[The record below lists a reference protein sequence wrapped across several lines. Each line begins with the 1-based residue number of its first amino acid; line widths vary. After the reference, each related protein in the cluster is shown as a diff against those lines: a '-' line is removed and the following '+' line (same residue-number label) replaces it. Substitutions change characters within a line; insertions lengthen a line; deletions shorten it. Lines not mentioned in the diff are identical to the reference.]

1 MLLKQHNKYDIKGGF
16 IMDVITKKKI
26 GQAINTL
33 LAEQNKRQKDLAKEL
48 GVTDNTISYFVSG
61 SRTPNLEQIT
71 TIADFFNVSTDFLLG
86 RTKAHTQNTEIRA
99 ICDYTGLSEAAVSEL
114 HNNKELING
123 CNDERAIIDETIRMY
138 AHSREAALDIVNLFI
153 EDHMSEMGR
162 HLYKYKIG
170 ITEAIKE
177 HHAYIDNWN
186 TEAEESTEG
195 HMGHIVNKFVFVFPD
210 IASEKGTAKEQL
222 AKYEL
227 YEAADDFKSLLKE
240 LASEEE
246 RALREIKAEYKRL
259 EEAEEAA
266 LIGEKNSDEE
276 AKDSESNGN
285 DN

>member
-1 MLLKQHNKYDIKGGF
+1 MRNILGERLKSARVKAGQTQEDIAKLLRVQ
-16 IMDVITKKKI
+16 
-26 GQAINTL
+26 
-33 LAEQNKRQKDLAKEL
+33 RQ
-48 GVTDNTISYFVSG
+48 VISYFENG
-61 SRTPNLEQIT
+61 SRTPNIDDLIKLAEIFGT
-71 TIADFFNVSTDFLLG
+71 STDYLLG
-86 RTKAHTQNTEIRA
+86 LTDAQSTDLEVKY

-123 CNDERAIIDETIRMY
+123 CNDEQAIIDETIRMY

-186 TEAEESTEG
+186 TETEESTEG

-276 AKDSESNGN
+276 AKDSENNGN

>member
-1 MLLKQHNKYDIKGGF
+1 MRNILGERLKSARVKAGQTQEDIAKLLRVQ
-16 IMDVITKKKI
+16 
-26 GQAINTL
+26 
-33 LAEQNKRQKDLAKEL
+33 RQ
-48 GVTDNTISYFVSG
+48 VISYFENG
-61 SRTPNLEQIT
+61 SRTPNIDDLIKLAEIFGT
-71 TIADFFNVSTDFLLG
+71 STDYLLG
-86 RTKAHTQNTEIRA
+86 LTDAQSTDLEVKY
-99 ICDYTGLSEAAVSEL
+99 ICDYTGLSEKTVSEL
-114 HNNKELING
+114 HNNKELIND
-123 CNDERAIIDETIRMY
+123 CNDKRAIIDETIRMY

-276 AKDSESNGN
+276 AKDSENNGN

>member
-1 MLLKQHNKYDIKGGF
+1 MRNILGERLKSARVKAGQTQEDIAKLLRVQ
-16 IMDVITKKKI
+16 
-26 GQAINTL
+26 
-33 LAEQNKRQKDLAKEL
+33 RQ
-48 GVTDNTISYFVSG
+48 VISYFENG
-61 SRTPNLEQIT
+61 SRTPNIDDLIKLAEIFGT
-71 TIADFFNVSTDFLLG
+71 STDYLLG
-86 RTKAHTQNTEIRA
+86 LTDAQSTDLEVKY
-99 ICDYTGLSEAAVSEL
+99 ICDYAGLSEAAVSEL

-276 AKDSESNGN
+276 AKDSENNGN

>member
-1 MLLKQHNKYDIKGGF
+1 MRNILGERLKSARVKAGQTQEDIAKLLRVQ
-16 IMDVITKKKI
+16 
-26 GQAINTL
+26 
-33 LAEQNKRQKDLAKEL
+33 RQ
-48 GVTDNTISYFVSG
+48 VISYFENG
-61 SRTPNLEQIT
+61 SRTPNIDDLIKLAEIFGT
-71 TIADFFNVSTDFLLG
+71 STDYLLG
-86 RTKAHTQNTEIRA
+86 LTDAQSTDLEVKY
-99 ICDYTGLSEAAVSEL
+99 ICDYTGLSEKAVSEL

-276 AKDSESNGN
+276 AKDSENNGN
-285 DN
+285 EN

>member
-1 MLLKQHNKYDIKGGF
+1 MRNILGERLKSARVKAGQTQEDIAKLLRVQ
-16 IMDVITKKKI
+16 
-26 GQAINTL
+26 
-33 LAEQNKRQKDLAKEL
+33 RQ
-48 GVTDNTISYFVSG
+48 VISYFENG
-61 SRTPNLEQIT
+61 SRTPNIDDLIKLAEIFGT
-71 TIADFFNVSTDFLLG
+71 STDYLLG
-86 RTKAHTQNTEIRA
+86 LTDAQSTDLEVKY

-123 CNDERAIIDETIRMY
+123 CNDERAIVDETIRMY

-153 EDHMSEMGR
+153 EDHMSEMGK

-276 AKDSESNGN
+276 AKDSENNGN

>member
-1 MLLKQHNKYDIKGGF
+1 MRNILGERLKSARVKAGQTQEDIAKLLRVQ
-16 IMDVITKKKI
+16 
-26 GQAINTL
+26 
-33 LAEQNKRQKDLAKEL
+33 RQ
-48 GVTDNTISYFVSG
+48 VISYFENG
-61 SRTPNLEQIT
+61 SRTPNIDDLIKLAEIFGT
-71 TIADFFNVSTDFLLG
+71 STDYLLG
-86 RTKAHTQNTEIRA
+86 LTAAQSTDLEVKY

-186 TEAEESTEG
+186 TETEESTEG

-276 AKDSESNGN
+276 AKDSENNGN

>member
-1 MLLKQHNKYDIKGGF
+1 M
-16 IMDVITKKKI
+16 
-26 GQAINTL
+26 
-33 LAEQNKRQKDLAKEL
+33 
-48 GVTDNTISYFVSG
+48 ISYFENG
-61 SRTPNLEQIT
+61 SRTPNIDDLIKLAEIFGT
-71 TIADFFNVSTDFLLG
+71 STDYLLG
-86 RTKAHTQNTEIRA
+86 LTDAQSTDLEVKY

-186 TEAEESTEG
+186 TETEESTEG

-276 AKDSESNGN
+276 AKDSENNGN

>member
-1 MLLKQHNKYDIKGGF
+1 MRNILGERLKSARVKAGQTQEDIAKLLRVQ
-16 IMDVITKKKI
+16 
-26 GQAINTL
+26 
-33 LAEQNKRQKDLAKEL
+33 RQ
-48 GVTDNTISYFVSG
+48 VISYFENG
-61 SRTPNLEQIT
+61 SRTPNIDDLIKLAEIFGT
-71 TIADFFNVSTDFLLG
+71 STDYLLG
-86 RTKAHTQNTEIRA
+86 LTDAQSTDLEVKY

-114 HNNKELING
+114 HNNKELVNG

-186 TEAEESTEG
+186 TETEESTEG

-276 AKDSESNGN
+276 AKDSENNGN

>member
-1 MLLKQHNKYDIKGGF
+1 MSNASKYDFWDRNSFSTILTDLLWGSH
-16 IMDVITKKKI
+16 TT
-26 GQAINTL
+26 QQR
-33 LAEQNKRQKDLAKEL
+33 LAEAIGCSRQ
-48 GVTDNTISYFVSG
+48 TVSLYANG
-61 SRTPNLEQIT
+61 NASPDAEKLKL
-71 TIADFFNVSTDFLLG
+71 IADFFHVSTDYLLG
-86 RTKAHTQNTEIRA
+86 RTNAKTQNADLRA
-99 ICDYTGLSEAAVSEL
+99 ICDYTGLSEKAVSEL

-222 AKYEL
+222 AKCEL

-246 RALREIKAEYKRL
+246 RALREIKAEYKKL

-276 AKDSESNGN
+276 AKDSENNGN

>member
-1 MLLKQHNKYDIKGGF
+1 MRNILGERLKSARVKAGQTQEDIAKLLRVQ
-16 IMDVITKKKI
+16 
-26 GQAINTL
+26 
-33 LAEQNKRQKDLAKEL
+33 RQ
-48 GVTDNTISYFVSG
+48 VISYFENG
-61 SRTPNLEQIT
+61 SRTPNIDDLIKLAEIFGT
-71 TIADFFNVSTDFLLG
+71 STDYLLG
-86 RTKAHTQNTEIRA
+86 LTDAQSTDLEVKY

-123 CNDERAIIDETIRMY
+123 CNDERAIVDETIRMY

-195 HMGHIVNKFVFVFPD
+195 HMGHIVNKFVFVFSD

-276 AKDSESNGN
+276 AKDSENNGN

>member
-1 MLLKQHNKYDIKGGF
+1 
-16 IMDVITKKKI
+16 MDVITKKKI

-99 ICDYTGLSEAAVSEL
+99 ICDYTGLSEKAVSEL
-114 HNNKELING
+114 HREKNLIDIYNSDRKSIEDYNSG
-123 CNDERAIIDETIRMY
+123 DEREMMLASMV
-138 AHSREAALDIVNLFI
+138 HSGEITLQMTNLFI
-153 EDHMSEMGR
+153 ESYMLKLAQ
-162 HLYKYKIG
+162 HLKNYKFG
-170 ITEAIKE
+170 INGAVEE
-177 HHAYIDNWN
+177 HRSFIDNWKPN
-186 TEAEESTEG
+186 NCDDYQIEPWKGFFIFKFPQTESEE
-195 HMGHIVNKFVFVFPD
+195 
-210 IASEKGTAKEQL
+210 GTAKEQL

-246 RALREIKAEYKRL
+246 RALREIKAEYKKL
-259 EEAEEAA
+259 EEAEKAA
-266 LIGEKNSDEE
+266 LIGEKNSGEE
-276 AKDSESNGN
+276 AKDSDSNGN

>member
-1 MLLKQHNKYDIKGGF
+1 MRNILGERLKSARVKAGQTQEDIAKLLRVQ
-16 IMDVITKKKI
+16 
-26 GQAINTL
+26 
-33 LAEQNKRQKDLAKEL
+33 RQ
-48 GVTDNTISYFVSG
+48 VISYFENG
-61 SRTPNLEQIT
+61 SRTPNIDDLIKLAEIFGT
-71 TIADFFNVSTDFLLG
+71 STDYLLG
-86 RTKAHTQNTEIRA
+86 LTDAQSTDLEVKY

-123 CNDERAIIDETIRMY
+123 CNDERAIVDETIRMY

-266 LIGEKNSDEE
+266 LIGEKNSGEE
-276 AKDSESNGN
+276 AKDSDNNGN

>member
-1 MLLKQHNKYDIKGGF
+1 
-16 IMDVITKKKI
+16 MDVITKKKI

-99 ICDYTGLSEAAVSEL
+99 ICDYTGLSEEAVSEL
-114 HNNKELING
+114 HNNKELIND
-123 CNDERAIIDETIRMY
+123 CNDKRAIIVESMTEY
-138 AHSREAALDIVNLFI
+138 AHSCEAAFDIVNLFI
-153 EDHMSEMGR
+153 KGHMFQMGR
-162 HLYKYKIG
+162 HLYKYKLG
-170 ITEAIKE
+170 IAEAVEEHSANIKGFGSLE
-177 HHAYIDNWN
+177 ARIKANEEAPRYRKRLPFVTVAPEYWEKRDN
-186 TEAEESTEG
+186 
-195 HMGHIVNKFVFVFPD
+195 NK
-210 IASEKGTAKEQL
+210 KEQL

-276 AKDSESNGN
+276 AKDSENNGN

>member
-1 MLLKQHNKYDIKGGF
+1 MRNILGERLKSARVKAGQTQEDIAKLLRVQ
-16 IMDVITKKKI
+16 
-26 GQAINTL
+26 
-33 LAEQNKRQKDLAKEL
+33 RQ
-48 GVTDNTISYFVSG
+48 VISYFENG
-61 SRTPNLEQIT
+61 SRTPNIDDLIKLAEIFGT
-71 TIADFFNVSTDFLLG
+71 STDYLLG
-86 RTKAHTQNTEIRA
+86 LTDAQSTDLEVKY

-123 CNDERAIIDETIRMY
+123 CNDELAIIDETIRMY

-276 AKDSESNGN
+276 AKDSENNGN

>member
-1 MLLKQHNKYDIKGGF
+1 MRNILGERLKSARVKAGQTQEDIAKLLRVQ
-16 IMDVITKKKI
+16 
-26 GQAINTL
+26 
-33 LAEQNKRQKDLAKEL
+33 RQ
-48 GVTDNTISYFVSG
+48 VISYFENG
-61 SRTPNLEQIT
+61 SRTPNIDDLIKLAEIFGT
-71 TIADFFNVSTDFLLG
+71 STDYLLG
-86 RTKAHTQNTEIRA
+86 LTDAQSTDLEVKY

-186 TEAEESTEG
+186 TETEESTEG

-276 AKDSESNGN
+276 AKDSENNGN

>member
-1 MLLKQHNKYDIKGGF
+1 MRNILGERLKSARVKAGQTQEDIAKLLRVQ
-16 IMDVITKKKI
+16 
-26 GQAINTL
+26 
-33 LAEQNKRQKDLAKEL
+33 RQ
-48 GVTDNTISYFVSG
+48 VISYFENG
-61 SRTPNLEQIT
+61 SRTPNIDDLIKLAEIFGT
-71 TIADFFNVSTDFLLG
+71 STDYLLG
-86 RTKAHTQNTEIRA
+86 LTDAQSTDLEVKY
-99 ICDYTGLSEAAVSEL
+99 ICDYTGLSEEAVSEL

-153 EDHMSEMGR
+153 EDHMSKMGR

-195 HMGHIVNKFVFVFPD
+195 HTGHIVNKFVFVFPD

-246 RALREIKAEYKRL
+246 RALKEIRAEYKKL

-266 LIGEKNSDEE
+266 MITEKNSGEE
-276 AKDSESNGN
+276 AKGSDSNGN

>member
-1 MLLKQHNKYDIKGGF
+1 MRNILGERLKSARVKAGQTQEDIAKLLRVQ
-16 IMDVITKKKI
+16 
-26 GQAINTL
+26 
-33 LAEQNKRQKDLAKEL
+33 RQ
-48 GVTDNTISYFVSG
+48 VISYFENG
-61 SRTPNLEQIT
+61 SRTPNIDDLIKLAEIFGT
-71 TIADFFNVSTDFLLG
+71 STDYLLG
-86 RTKAHTQNTEIRA
+86 LTDAQSTDLEVKY

-246 RALREIKAEYKRL
+246 RALREIKAEYKKL

-266 LIGEKNSDEE
+266 MIAEKNSGEE
-276 AKDSESNGN
+276 AKDSENNGN
-285 DN
+285 NS

>member
-1 MLLKQHNKYDIKGGF
+1 MRNILGERLKSARVKAGQTQEDIAKLLRVQ
-16 IMDVITKKKI
+16 
-26 GQAINTL
+26 
-33 LAEQNKRQKDLAKEL
+33 RQ
-48 GVTDNTISYFVSG
+48 VISYFENG
-61 SRTPNLEQIT
+61 SRTPNIDDLIKLAEIFGT
-71 TIADFFNVSTDFLLG
+71 STDYLLG
-86 RTKAHTQNTEIRA
+86 LTDAQSTDLEVKY

-266 LIGEKNSDEE
+266 LIGEKNSGEE
-276 AKDSESNGN
+276 AKDSDSNGN

>member
-1 MLLKQHNKYDIKGGF
+1 MRNILGERLKSARVKAGQTQEDIAKLLRVQ
-16 IMDVITKKKI
+16 
-26 GQAINTL
+26 
-33 LAEQNKRQKDLAKEL
+33 RQ
-48 GVTDNTISYFVSG
+48 VISYFENG
-61 SRTPNLEQIT
+61 SRTPNIDDLIKLAEIFGT
-71 TIADFFNVSTDFLLG
+71 STDYLLG
-86 RTKAHTQNTEIRA
+86 LTDAQSTDLEVKY

-123 CNDERAIIDETIRMY
+123 CNDERAIVDETIRMY

-276 AKDSESNGN
+276 AKDSENNGN

>member
-1 MLLKQHNKYDIKGGF
+1 MRNILGERLKSARVKAGQTQEDIAKLLRVQ
-16 IMDVITKKKI
+16 
-26 GQAINTL
+26 
-33 LAEQNKRQKDLAKEL
+33 RQ
-48 GVTDNTISYFVSG
+48 VISYFENG
-61 SRTPNLEQIT
+61 SRTPNIDDLIKLAEIFGT
-71 TIADFFNVSTDFLLG
+71 STDYLLG
-86 RTKAHTQNTEIRA
+86 LTDAQSTDLEVKY

-170 ITEAIKE
+170 IPEAIKE

-186 TEAEESTEG
+186 TETEESTEG
-195 HMGHIVNKFVFVFPD
+195 HMGHIVNKFVFGFPD

-276 AKDSESNGN
+276 AKDSENNGN

>member
-1 MLLKQHNKYDIKGGF
+1 MRNILGERLKSARVKAGQTQEDIAKLLRVQ
-16 IMDVITKKKI
+16 
-26 GQAINTL
+26 
-33 LAEQNKRQKDLAKEL
+33 RQ
-48 GVTDNTISYFVSG
+48 VISYFENG
-61 SRTPNLEQIT
+61 SRTPNIDDLIKLAEIFGT
-71 TIADFFNVSTDFLLG
+71 STDYLLG
-86 RTKAHTQNTEIRA
+86 LTDAQSTDLEVKY
-99 ICDYTGLSEAAVSEL
+99 ICDYTGLSEKAVSEL
-114 HNNKELING
+114 HNNKELIND
-123 CNDERAIIDETIRMY
+123 CNDKRAIIDETIRMY

-276 AKDSESNGN
+276 AKDSEINGN

>member
-1 MLLKQHNKYDIKGGF
+1 MRNILGERLKSARVKAGQTQEDIAKLLRVQ
-16 IMDVITKKKI
+16 
-26 GQAINTL
+26 
-33 LAEQNKRQKDLAKEL
+33 RQ
-48 GVTDNTISYFVSG
+48 VISYFENG
-61 SRTPNLEQIT
+61 SRTPNIDDLIKLAEIFGT
-71 TIADFFNVSTDFLLG
+71 STDYLLG
-86 RTKAHTQNTEIRA
+86 LTDAQSTDLEVKY

-177 HHAYIDNWN
+177 HHAYTDNWN
-186 TEAEESTEG
+186 TETEESTEG

-276 AKDSESNGN
+276 AKDSENNGN

>member
-1 MLLKQHNKYDIKGGF
+1 MRNILGERLKSARVKAGQTQEDIAKLLRVQ
-16 IMDVITKKKI
+16 
-26 GQAINTL
+26 
-33 LAEQNKRQKDLAKEL
+33 RQ
-48 GVTDNTISYFVSG
+48 VISYFENG
-61 SRTPNLEQIT
+61 SRTPNIDDLIKLAEIFGT
-71 TIADFFNVSTDFLLG
+71 STDYLLG
-86 RTKAHTQNTEIRA
+86 LTDAQSTDLEVKY
-99 ICDYTGLSEAAVSEL
+99 ICDYTGLSEKAVSEL
-114 HNNKELING
+114 HNNKELIND
-123 CNDERAIIDETIRMY
+123 CNDKRAIIDETIRMY

-276 AKDSESNGN
+276 AKDSENNGN

>member
-1 MLLKQHNKYDIKGGF
+1 MRNILGERLKSARVKAGQTQEDIAKLLRVQ
-16 IMDVITKKKI
+16 
-26 GQAINTL
+26 
-33 LAEQNKRQKDLAKEL
+33 RQ
-48 GVTDNTISYFVSG
+48 VISYFENG
-61 SRTPNLEQIT
+61 SRTPNIDDLIKLAEIFGT
-71 TIADFFNVSTDFLLG
+71 STDYLLG
-86 RTKAHTQNTEIRA
+86 LTDAQSTDLEVKY

-195 HMGHIVNKFVFVFPD
+195 HMGHIVNKFVFVFSD

-246 RALREIKAEYKRL
+246 RALREIKTEYKRL

-276 AKDSESNGN
+276 AKDSENNGN

>member
-1 MLLKQHNKYDIKGGF
+1 MRNILGERLKSARVKAGQTQEDIAKLLRVQ
-16 IMDVITKKKI
+16 
-26 GQAINTL
+26 
-33 LAEQNKRQKDLAKEL
+33 RQ
-48 GVTDNTISYFVSG
+48 VISYFENG
-61 SRTPNLEQIT
+61 SRTPNIDDLIKLAEIFGT
-71 TIADFFNVSTDFLLG
+71 STDYLLG
-86 RTKAHTQNTEIRA
+86 LTDAQSTDLEVKY
-99 ICDYTGLSEAAVSEL
+99 ICDYTGLSEKAVSEL

-276 AKDSESNGN
+276 AKDSENNGN

>member
-1 MLLKQHNKYDIKGGF
+1 MRNILGERLKSARVKAGQTQEDIAKLLRVQ
-16 IMDVITKKKI
+16 
-26 GQAINTL
+26 
-33 LAEQNKRQKDLAKEL
+33 RQ
-48 GVTDNTISYFVSG
+48 VISYFENG
-61 SRTPNLEQIT
+61 SRTPNIDDLIKLAEIFGT
-71 TIADFFNVSTDFLLG
+71 STDYLLG
-86 RTKAHTQNTEIRA
+86 LTDAQSTDLEVKY

-276 AKDSESNGN
+276 AKDSENNGN

>member
-1 MLLKQHNKYDIKGGF
+1 MRNILGERLKSARVKAGQTQEDIAKLLRVQ
-16 IMDVITKKKI
+16 
-26 GQAINTL
+26 
-33 LAEQNKRQKDLAKEL
+33 RQ
-48 GVTDNTISYFVSG
+48 VISYFENG
-61 SRTPNLEQIT
+61 SRTPNIDDLIT
-71 TIADFFNVSTDFLLG
+71 LAKIFGTSTDYLLG
-86 RTKAHTQNTEIRA
+86 LTDAQSTDLEVKH
-99 ICDYTGLSEAAVSEL
+99 ICDYTGLSEKAVSEL

-138 AHSREAALDIVNLFI
+138 AHSREAALDITNLFI

-162 HLYKYKIG
+162 HLYKYKTG
-170 ITEAIKE
+170 ITEAVKE

-195 HMGHIVNKFVFVFPD
+195 HMGHIVNAFVFVFPD
-210 IASEKGTAKEQL
+210 IASEEGTAKEQL

-246 RALREIKAEYKRL
+246 RALKEIKAEYKKL

-266 LIGEKNSDEE
+266 MIAEKNSGEE
-276 AKDSESNGN
+276 AKDSENNGN
-285 DN
+285 NS